1 MVRCDTMVMQEC
13 NPIKFDS
20 DRINQTLL
28 TKTSLKNQ
36 SIYYDNIIFSLYQS
50 RESQNELITQLI
62 RTLFGVRKIVCNKIE
77 HDYVV
82 YATAIFI
89 RLDTCGDSQM
99 LPIHTRA
106 TSSTKLAVESL
117 IKFSKCGAHKQNFE
131 NPSDLP
137 RSPPNGVD
145 VKMKVEGDTM
155 NGEDVDNDEGS
166 GSGDNSNHSNGSEDD
181 DTDADDSSERV
192 RDKDGIGSN
201 NVPT

>member
-1 MVRCDTMVMQEC
+1 MVMQEC

-106 TSSTKLAVESL
+106 T
-117 IKFSKCGAHKQNFE
+117 
-131 NPSDLP
+131 